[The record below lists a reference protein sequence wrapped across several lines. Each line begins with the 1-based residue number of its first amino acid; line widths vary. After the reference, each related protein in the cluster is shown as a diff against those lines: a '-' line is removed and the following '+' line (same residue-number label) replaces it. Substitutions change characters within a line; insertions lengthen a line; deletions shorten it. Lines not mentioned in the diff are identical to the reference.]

1 MTVYQTPVKIMVYV
15 LMVLILLRVN
25 VSQGLQE
32 QIVKQ
37 VRMEI
42 IQTVWVLV
50 MKSICNYQRS
60 SYNIATKFVVI

>member
-15 LMVLILLRVN
+15 WMALILLRVN

-37 VRMEI
+37 VRIEI
-42 IQTVWVLV
+42 V
-50 MKSICNYQRS
+50 
-60 SYNIATKFVVI
+60 